1 MKTVITALLLL
12 CVGSPLCLAK
22 EKKRKGPP
30 TAEESFK
37 GIDKNGDSL
46 ISRDEFLEGKTD
58 TDKAK
63 ADFEKADADKDGSLT
78 LEEFTTIPK
87 SGKKERK
94 KKKKE

>member
-1 MKTVITALLLL
+1 MRTAITALLLL

-22 EKKRKGPP
+22 ERKKKGPP
-30 TAEESFK
+30 SAEEAFK
-37 GIDKNGDSL
+37 GIDKNGDSS

-58 TDKAK
+58 HEKAK

-78 LEEFTTIPK
+78 LEEFATIPK

-94 KKKKE
+94 KKKTE